1 MPFSPWSPAMKL
13 QILDLDGGLTVQP
26 ALRRQRP
33 EVVPCQGWGPRI
45 RLGCSFGRFRRFEA
59 SLAGRMADASAASRW
74 LTFIGSGDFHHVS
87 LALIQRVTEPF
98 NLLVIDNHP
107 DWMRGVPILHCGTWV
122 RHACRLP
129 QLRRIYHVGGD
140 VDFDNAYRYL
150 APWSTLKRGRITV
163 FPAVRGF
170 RGGCWPAIRH
180 TPLRAPG
187 ELQLSPGGLE
197 ELLRPHHEDLSR
209 WPLYISLDKDVLS
222 TADAIVNWDSGHL
235 SLGEVRDLLAAFV
248 REAQGRLAGMDV
260 VGDWS
265 TVSVKGWLR
274 HLLHYTEHPQFRVA
288 PHEALTV
295 NDRTNQVLIDTL
307 CSLGVYNSVTSRRA
321 AS

>member
-1 MPFSPWSPAMKL
+1 MKL
-13 QILDLDGGLTVQP
+13 RILDLDGGLTVQT

-59 SLAGRMADASAASRW
+59 SLSGRLGQSCETSGW
-74 LTFIGSGDFHHVS
+74 LTFVGSGDFHHVS
-87 LALIQRVTEPF
+87 LALVRQLAEPF

-107 DWMRGVPILHCGTWV
+107 DWMRGVPILHCGTWLW
-122 RHACRLP
+122 HACRVP
-129 QLRRIYHVGGD
+129 HLRRIYHVGGD

-150 APWSTLKRGRITV
+150 APWSALKDGRITV
-163 FPAVRGF
+163 FPAIRGY
-170 RGGCWPAIRH
+170 RAGCWPEVRH
-180 TPLRAPG
+180 KPLRASA
-187 ELQLSPGGLE
+187 ELQLSADGLE
-197 ELLRPHHEDLSR
+197 DLLRPHRDELAR
-209 WPLYISLDKDVLS
+209 CPLYISLDKDVLS

-235 SLGEVRDLLAAFV
+235 SLGEVRDVLAGFV
-248 REAQGRLAGMDV
+248 RAANGRLAGMDV

-274 HLLHYTEHPQFRVA
+274 QLLHYTEHPQARVA
-288 PHEALTV
+288 PHEALAV
-295 NDRTNQVLIDTL
+295 NDRTNQVLLDTL
-307 CSLGVYNSVTSRRA
+307 SSLGVYNAVTSRRA